1 MKIVFKK
8 EPNVNVRIISG
19 CGEDISISNH
29 LGAAGED
36 TASFISQALKSKNFT
51 GKIGQYADLTVPGK
65 KSPTLIGMVGYGDT
79 SKLTADKIV
88 SLGGTIA
95 SHIKTKGGDDVCIL
109 MNNLKIDSLKD
120 ADIAANLAY
129 GLLLKSWAFDKYKK
143 PKDDAP
149 KLPKTVTLV
158 TQSPDKAEA
167 AFEALK
173 AVADGVFLTREL
185 VSEPC
190 NVIYPET
197 FVGRVKDLKKLGV
210 KIEVLEEKDMAKLGM
225 NALLGV
231 GQGSVKDSKLL
242 ILTWNGGNKN
252 EPPIAIVGKGVT
264 FDTGGISLKPSANM
278 DEMKMDMAGAGVVA
292 GLLHALA
299 SRKARVNVVGV
310 AGLVENMPSGSAQ
323 RPGDVVKAMS
333 GTTIEILNTDAE
345 GRLVLADALWYTQK
359 RFKPKVLI
367 NLATLT
373 GAILVALGHEFAGL
387 FSNNDDLSQKL
398 IEAGQL
404 TDEPL
409 WRMPLAEVFDRDI
422 DSDIADIRN
431 IGSGG
436 LAGSSTAAQFLQRFV
451 TDVPWAHLDIAGTAW
466 IKKEKSLC
474 GKGASGFGVRLLNT
488 YIQKNFEA
496 KA

>member
-8 EPNVNVRIISG
+8 EPNFNARIISG
-19 CGEDISISNH
+19 TGEDLSLSEH
-29 LGAAGED
+29 LGAAGD
-36 TASFISQALKSKNFT
+36 QASSFIAQSLKSKNFA
-51 GKIGQYADLTVPGK
+51 GKAGQIADLTVPGK
-65 KSPTLIGMVGYGDT
+65 KSPILMRVLGYGDVT
-79 SKLTADKIV
+79 KLTESKIT
-88 SLGGTIA
+88 SLGGTLA
-95 SHIKTKGGDDVCIL
+95 SCIKTKEGDDVCV
-109 MNNLKIDSLKD
+109 MMDNLKIDSLKEGQ
-120 ADIAANLAY
+120 IAANLAY

-149 KLPKTVTLV
+149 KLPKTLTFI
-158 TQSPDKAEA
+158 TQTPDKAEA
-167 AFEALK
+167 AFEDLK
-173 AVADGVFLTREL
+173 AVAEGVFLAREL

-190 NVIYPET
+190 NIIYPET

-231 GQGSVKDSKLL
+231 GQGSVQDSKLL
-242 ILTWNGGNKN
+242 ILTWNGGKKN
-252 EPPIAIVGKGVT
+252 EPPVAIVGKGVT
-264 FDTGGISLKPSANM
+264 FDTGGISIKPSANM
-278 DEMKMDMAGAGVVA
+278 DEMKADMAGAGVVA
-292 GLLHALA
+292 GLIQALA
-299 SRKARVNVVGV
+299 SRKAKVNVVGV

-345 GRLVLADALWYTQK
+345 GRLVLADALWYTQS
-359 RFKPKVLI
+359 RFKPKVMI

-398 IEAGQL
+398 IDAGQK
-404 TDEPL
+404 TDELL
-409 WRMPLAEVFDRDI
+409 WRMPLAEVFDKDI

-431 IGSGG
+431 IGTGS
-436 LAGSSTAAQFLQRFV
+436 LAGSSTAAHFLQRFV
-451 TDVPWAHLDIAGTAW
+451 NDVPWAHLDIAGTAW

-474 GKGASGFGVRLLNT
+474 ARGASGFGVRLLNS
-488 YIQKNFEA
+488 YIQTHFEDQA
-496 KA
+496 

>member
-8 EPNVNVRIISG
+8 EPNLNVRVISG
-19 CGEDISISNH
+19 CGEDLSISST
-29 LGAAGED
+29 LAATNSEEF
-36 TASFISQALKSKNFT
+36 SFITQALKSKSFT
-51 GKIGQYADLTVPGK
+51 GKSGKYAEATVPNK
-65 KSPTLIGMVGYGDT
+65 KSPTLVGMVGYGDI
-79 SKLTADKIV
+79 SKFTAAKIV
-88 SLGGTIA
+88 ALGGSIA
-95 SHIKTKGGDDVCIL
+95 SYIKTISGDDVCII
-109 MNNLKIDSLKD
+109 MDNLKADSLTD
-120 ADIAANLAY
+120 AQIAANLAY

-149 KLPKTVTLV
+149 KLPKTITFVTP
-158 TQSPDKAEA
+158 SPDKAEV
-167 AFEALK
+167 AFEELK

-190 NVIYPET
+190 NIIYPET
-197 FVGRVKDLKKLGV
+197 FVDRVQDLKKLGV

-242 ILTWNGGNKN
+242 ILTWDGGKKDQ
-252 EPPIAIVGKGVT
+252 PPVAIVGKGVT

-292 GLLHALA
+292 GLLQALA
-299 SRKARVNVVGV
+299 SRKAQVNVVGV

-333 GTTIEILNTDAE
+333 GTTVEILNTDAE
-345 GRLVLADALWYTQK
+345 GRLVLADALWYTQN
-359 RFKPKVLI
+359 RFKPKVMI

-398 IEAGQL
+398 IEAGQA

-409 WRMPLAEVFDRDI
+409 WRMPLSEAFDKDI
-422 DSDIADIRN
+422 ESDIADIRN
-431 IGSGG
+431 IGTGG

-451 TDVPWAHLDIAGTAW
+451 NDVPWAHLDIAGTAST
-466 IKKEKSLC
+466 KKDKSLS
-474 GKGASGFGVRLLNT
+474 GKGASGFGVRLLND
-488 YIQKNFEA
+488 YIQKNFEG
-496 KA
+496 KS